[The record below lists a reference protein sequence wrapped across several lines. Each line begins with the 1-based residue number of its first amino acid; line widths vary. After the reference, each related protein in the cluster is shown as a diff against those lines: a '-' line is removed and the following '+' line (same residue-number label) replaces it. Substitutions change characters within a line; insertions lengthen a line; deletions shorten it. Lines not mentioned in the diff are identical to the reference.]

1 MSWSDDFYSSMS
13 VDELR
18 EKARKALREAEGK
31 GRHLSPVIVPGR
43 TICRTWWGKAWCRNM
58 EQYLDYENRLP
69 RGRSYVRNGAV
80 IDLII
85 GEGKVSA
92 LVQGSRS
99 RPYEVEIRVS
109 PLGKTK
115 MKKVS
120 ALCSRELD
128 SLEELVKGKFPKSLE
143 TLLTEEGALFPT
155 AREIR
160 FDCSCP
166 DWALMCKHVAAVMY
180 GIGVR
185 LDENPFYFF
194 ILRGM
199 DPEALLR
206 HTVEDH
212 VEKLLAHRDVK
223 NDRIIADE
231 DMEKLFHLEEE

>member
-1 MSWSDDFYSSMS
+1 MSWSKDFYPTMS

-18 EKARKALREAEGK
+18 EKARKALRDAAGR
-31 GRHLSPVIVPGR
+31 GRHLSPVEVPGR
-43 TICRTWWGKAWCRNM
+43 TICRTWWGKAWCSNM

-80 IDLII
+80 IDLVMD
-85 GEGKVSA
+85 EGKVTA

-99 RPYEVEIRVS
+99 RPYKVEIKVK
-109 PLGKTK
+109 PLGQVK

-120 ALCSRELD
+120 ALCSRQLD
-128 SLEELVKGKFPKSLE
+128 SLEELVKGKFPEALE
-143 TLLTEEGALFPT
+143 TLLTEEGALFPSLK
-155 AREIR
+155 EIS

-166 DWALMCKHVAAVMY
+166 DWARMCKHVAAVMY

-194 ILRGM
+194 ILRGI
-199 DPEALLR
+199 DPEALLKR
-206 HTVEDH
+206 TVEDH

-223 NDRIIADE
+223 NDRIIDDE
-231 DMEKLFHLEEE
+231 DMEKLFHLEG

>member
-18 EKARKALREAEGK
+18 EKAREALREAEGK

-69 RGRSYVRNGAV
+69 RGRSYVKNGAV
-80 IDLII
+80 IDLVI

-109 PLGKTK
+109 PLGKDK

-155 AREIR
+155 MKEIK

-166 DWALMCKHVAAVMY
+166 DWARMCKHVAAVMY

-223 NDRIIADE
+223 NDRIIADAE
-231 DMEKLFHLEEE
+231 MEKLFHLEE

>member
-18 EKARKALREAEGK
+18 EKARKALHEAEGK
-31 GRHLSPVIVPGR
+31 GRHLSPVIVSGR

-80 IDLII
+80 IDLVI

-231 DMEKLFHLEEE
+231 EMEKLFHLEEE

>member
-80 IDLII
+80 IDLVI

-160 FDCSCP
+160 FYCSCP

-231 DMEKLFHLEEE
+231 EMEKLFHLEK

>member
-80 IDLII
+80 IDLVI

-155 AREIR
+155 DREIR

-199 DPEALLR
+199 DPDALLR

-223 NDRIIADE
+223 NDRIIADAE
-231 DMEKLFHLEEE
+231 MEKLFHLEE

>member
-1 MSWSDDFYSSMS
+1 MTAQDAAASRNSGPFSAASFRHGSAGQRPSGHASSNNSSMGS
-13 VDELR
+13 VTHVGLAIR
-18 EKARKALREAEGK
+18 
-31 GRHLSPVIVPGR
+31 LSA
-43 TICRTWWGKAWCRNM
+43 K
-58 EQYLDYENRLP
+58 
-69 RGRSYVRNGAV
+69 NGAV
-80 IDLII
+80 IDLVI

-109 PLGKTK
+109 PLGKAK

-223 NDRIIADE
+223 NDRIIADAE
-231 DMEKLFHLEEE
+231 MEKLFHLEEE

>member
-80 IDLII
+80 IDLVI

-155 AREIR
+155 DREIR

-199 DPEALLR
+199 DPEALLW

-223 NDRIIADE
+223 NDRIIDDE